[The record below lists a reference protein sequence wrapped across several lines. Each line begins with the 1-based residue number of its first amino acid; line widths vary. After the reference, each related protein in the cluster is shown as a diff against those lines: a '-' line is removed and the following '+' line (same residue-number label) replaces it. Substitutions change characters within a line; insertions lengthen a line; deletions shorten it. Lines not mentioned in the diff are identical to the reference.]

1 MNIQKGDV
9 MKLKYQKGLSLL
21 WTAVVVGLIS
31 LAGMVTLMSARYE
44 RNYFAETWKKLSKTD
59 VGQAVQQ
66 TQQNVA
72 RTESAQIKK
81 CVIDGKT
88 VYSNVECDKAN
99 PTSQKVQIHDTKGF
113 EAPKVPIA
121 STPDAE
127 GAPSMRD
134 KLIDKAVNR

>member
-1 MNIQKGDV
+1 MQ
-9 MKLKYQKGLSLL
+9 LKYQKGLSLL
-21 WTAVVVGLIS
+21 WTSVIVGLVA

-44 RNYFAETWKKLSKTD
+44 RNYFAEGWKRLTKTD

-66 TQQNVA
+66 AGQDVA
-72 RTESAQIKK
+72 KADAPPIRK

-99 PTSQKVQIHDTKGF
+99 PSSRKVEIHDTKGF
-113 EAPKVPIA
+113 EAPKVPVA
-121 STPDAE
+121 AAPEGE

-134 KLIDKAVNR
+134 KQIDKAVNR

>member
-1 MNIQKGDV
+1 MR
-9 MKLKYQKGLSLL
+9 LKYQKGLSLL
-21 WTAVVVGLIS
+21 WTAVVVGLVS
-31 LAGMVTLMSARYE
+31 LAGMVALMSARYE
-44 RNYFAETWKKLSKTD
+44 RNYFDEAWKKLTKTD

-66 TQQNVA
+66 TQQSAA
-72 RTESAQIKK
+72 RTEPAQIKK

-113 EAPKVPIA
+113 EAPKVPVA
-121 STPDAE
+121 PAPEGE

-134 KLIDKAVNR
+134 KLMDKAVNR